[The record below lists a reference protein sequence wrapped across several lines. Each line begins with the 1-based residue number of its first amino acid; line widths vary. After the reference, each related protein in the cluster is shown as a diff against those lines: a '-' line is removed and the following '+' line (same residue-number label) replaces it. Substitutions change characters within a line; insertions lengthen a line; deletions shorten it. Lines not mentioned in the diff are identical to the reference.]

1 MAITEKQNFEI
12 LRRKFH
18 FFVKLELT
26 IHTNNV
32 NMIDRRKER
41 ERQEKVNL
49 YIYEQMATA
58 VLF

>member
-18 FFVKLELT
+18 FFVKVELT

-41 ERQEKVNL
+41 ETGKSEFI
-49 YIYEQMATA
+49 YTYEQMATA